1 MAKKL
6 DKVLF
11 TKKKIIRR
19 LVDFIVPANKML
31 KLKKTEKPDKYLD
44 LTKKLKN
51 SDINSNRIPWN
62 NNKNVYVLN

>member
-31 KLKKTEKPDKYLD
+31 KLKKTEKPDKYFGPD
-44 LTKKLKN
+44 
-51 SDINSNRIPWN
+51 
-62 NNKNVYVLN
+62 